1 MTETFYYYK
10 ENNSL
15 LNHVAY
21 FHIQRILETVT
32 IKTTVLL
39 KVPYRLLR
47 LRRFL
52 ECIIY
57 LRRNF

>member
-10 ENNSL
+10 ENDSL
-15 LNHVAY
+15 LNHVAC

-32 IKTTVLL
+32 MKTTVLL
-39 KVPYRLLR
+39 KVPPRLLR

-52 ECIIY
+52 ES
-57 LRRNF
+57 